1 MDRSMTFTDP
11 DREIRSKLGIFI
23 PDTLTVPIANVAYQI
38 DSGDSFGLNYS
49 NAITG
54 LLLGFLGGIHV
65 QGKGS
70 SLVET
75 DIGLAKHTEMLTS
88 SEVDVKRDVRN
99 AAYYSSNKTYGK
111 INATTMTV
119 IASMEAANFIYYYP
133 LRVALK
139 VGIPVSA
146 AMAIAGTVPEA
157 FMNGVLDLKE
167 SHNSSMDTRFKN
179 WKLNDSVHVY
189 EDFLY
194 ERPFVN
200 LLLGDIHTLDTLSK
214 MEPAAREG
222 SALNRN
228 CYYLGD
234 RDSAECAVGLFS
246 KSADLT
252 STQKVQ
258 KVSSL
263 TPLRF
268 KSESDWSK
276 MGVKVDRWERVD
288 GLTPDGELAKNSV
301 PIRHVERYEVPAITV
316 DDWIEKYSFVV
327 DDLMPHRLRQI
338 RLNFNYREEI
348 AWECDVSKDYEAND
362 NCIVYK
368 RISGGE
374 WKELRKEKHPVRKNG
389 NM

>member
-11 DREIRSKLGIFI
+11 DRGIRSKLGIFI

-246 KSADLT
+246 KSADLI
-252 STQKVQ
+252 SAQKVQ

-268 KSESDWSK
+268 KSESDWSR

-288 GLTPDGELAKNSV
+288 GLDINGRLAKNSV
-301 PIRHVERYEVPAITV
+301 PIRHVERYEAPAITV

-362 NCIVYK
+362 NCTVYK
-368 RISGGE
+368 RSSGGE
-374 WKELRKEKHPVRKNG
+374 WNSLKTGLHSV
-389 NM
+389 

>member
-1 MDRSMTFTDP
+1 MTFTDP
-11 DREIRSKLGIFI
+11 DRGIRSKLGIFI

-246 KSADLT
+246 KSADLI
-252 STQKVQ
+252 SAQKVQ

-268 KSESDWSK
+268 KSESDWSR

-288 GLTPDGELAKNSV
+288 GLDINGRLAKNSV
-301 PIRHVERYEVPAITV
+301 PIRHVERYEAPAITV

-362 NCIVYK
+362 NCTVYK
-368 RISGGE
+368 RSSGGE
-374 WKELRKEKHPVRKNG
+374 WNSLKTGLHSV
-389 NM
+389 

>member
-11 DREIRSKLGIFI
+11 DRGIRSKLGIFI

-246 KSADLT
+246 KSADLI
-252 STQKVQ
+252 SAQKVQ

-276 MGVKVDRWERVD
+276 VGVKVDSWERVD
-288 GLTPDGELAKNSV
+288 GLTPDGELARKSV
-301 PIRHVERYEVPAITV
+301 PVRHVERYEVPAITV
-316 DDWIEKYSFVV
+316 DDWIEKSLFVV

-348 AWECDVSKDYEAND
+348 AWECDVSKDHEAND
-362 NCIVYK
+362 NCTVYK
-368 RISGGE
+368 RSSGGE
-374 WKELRKEKHPVRKNG
+374 WNSLKTGLHSV
-389 NM
+389 

>member
-1 MDRSMTFTDP
+1 MTFTDP
-11 DREIRSKLGIFI
+11 DRGIRSKLGIFI

-246 KSADLT
+246 KSADLI
-252 STQKVQ
+252 SAQKVQ

-276 MGVKVDRWERVD
+276 VGVKVDSWERVD

-316 DDWIEKYSFVV
+316 DDWIEKSLFVV

-362 NCIVYK
+362 NCTVYK
-368 RISGGE
+368 RSSGGE
-374 WKELRKEKHPVRKNG
+374 WNSLKTGLHSV
-389 NM
+389 

>member
-11 DREIRSKLGIFI
+11 DRGIRSKLGIFI

-288 GLTPDGELAKNSV
+288 GLTPDGELARKSV
-301 PIRHVERYEVPAITV
+301 PVRHVERYEAPAITV

-327 DDLMPHRLRQI
+327 DDLMPHRLRQV

-348 AWECDVSKDYEAND
+348 AWECDVLKDHEAND
-362 NCIVYK
+362 NCTVYK
-368 RISGGE
+368 RSSGGE
-374 WKELRKEKHPVRKNG
+374 WNSLKTGLHSV
-389 NM
+389 

>member
-11 DREIRSKLGIFI
+11 DRGIRSKLGIFI

-246 KSADLT
+246 KSADLI
-252 STQKVQ
+252 SAQKVQ

-276 MGVKVDRWERVD
+276 VGVKVDSWERVD
-288 GLTPDGELAKNSV
+288 GLTPDGELARKSV
-301 PIRHVERYEVPAITV
+301 PVRHVERYEVPAITV
-316 DDWIEKYSFVV
+316 DDWIEKSLFVV

-362 NCIVYK
+362 NCTVYK
-368 RISGGE
+368 RSSGGE
-374 WKELRKEKHPVRKNG
+374 WNSLKTGLHSV
-389 NM
+389 